1 MIKTAASPVRCN
13 DVAPPPPSP
22 IPTRGKGYPY
32 LHDCGEPAQLP
43 VGYVDILGIRLVIC
57 IYSKEQ
63 MVELIRFKDSQITRR
78 AFLAESVERAYIG
91 HRGGKLGLGLS
102 DLATDQIVDGVG
114 NKLVPPYRILRPTP
128 FVVLMMLFLI

>member
-1 MIKTAASPVRCN
+1 
-13 DVAPPPPSP
+13 
-22 IPTRGKGYPY
+22 
-32 LHDCGEPAQLP
+32 

-78 AFLAESVERAYIG
+78 AFLAESLETAYFG
-91 HRGGKLGLGLS
+91 HIGGKWGLGLS